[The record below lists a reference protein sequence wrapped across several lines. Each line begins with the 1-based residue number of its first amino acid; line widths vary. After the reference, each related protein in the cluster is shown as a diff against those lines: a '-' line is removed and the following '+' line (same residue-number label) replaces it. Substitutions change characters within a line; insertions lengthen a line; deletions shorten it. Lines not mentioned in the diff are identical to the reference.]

1 MRTIVKYSVLA
12 TFATA
17 MILLAA
23 ALAFAQPP
31 HACIS
36 KAEFQS
42 SIPLVDNLARQLEE
56 LGNIPGLTE
65 DRRQLFQNSATY
77 LRVSSRLLAISDW
90 TCK

>member
-1 MRTIVKYSVLA
+1 MRTIVRYSVLA

-31 HACIS
+31 HTCIS
-36 KAEFQS
+36 KAEFES
-42 SIPLVDNLARQLEE
+42 SIPMVDNLARQLED

-65 DRRQLFQNSATY
+65 DRHQVADLE
-77 LRVSSRLLAISDW
+77 
-90 TCK
+90 